1 MGTEISGNCSGGS
14 GNVPGIV
21 LEGLVY
27 SAVLSCSIMSDCLRS
42 HRL

>member
-21 LEGLVY
+21 VEGLVY
-27 SAVLSCSIMSDCLRS
+27 SAVLSLSIMSDSLGP
-42 HRL
+42 HGL